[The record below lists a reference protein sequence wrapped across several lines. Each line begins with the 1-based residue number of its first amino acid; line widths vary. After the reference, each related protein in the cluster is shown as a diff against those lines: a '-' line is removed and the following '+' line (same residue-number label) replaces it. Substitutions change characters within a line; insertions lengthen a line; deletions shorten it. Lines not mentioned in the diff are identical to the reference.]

1 MEFKPE
7 YDFGDQ
13 VRLIRNVRNDGTYP
27 GKDIG
32 DFLVKR
38 GSTGHVLS
46 VGTFLQDQLIY
57 TVHFM
62 DSDLKVGC
70 RGEELIP
77 IDAPWNPPRFEFRD
91 KVVSLKQLAMNGEV
105 IVDIGAEGEVL
116 KSFREG
122 DEMATYHV
130 RFSGRTL
137 LVPENCLEYRD
148 PDGLNNAVTDQPEE
162 EV

>member
-27 GKDIG
+27 GMDIG
-32 DFLVKR
+32 EFLVKR

-57 TVHFM
+57 TVHFLE
-62 DSDLKVGC
+62 SDLKVGC

-77 IDAPWNPPRFEFRD
+77 LDALWDPAKFEFRD
-91 KVVSLKQLAMNGEV
+91 KVVATRQLAINGEV
-105 IVDIGAEGEVL
+105 IVKPGDEGEVL
-116 KSFREG
+116 KSFKEEG
-122 DEMATYHV
+122 ELATYHV
-130 RFSGRTL
+130 RFPGRTL
-137 LVPENCLEYRD
+137 MVPENCLEYRPQQHSISD
-148 PDGLNNAVTDQPEE
+148 DIEASGVN
-162 EV
+162 